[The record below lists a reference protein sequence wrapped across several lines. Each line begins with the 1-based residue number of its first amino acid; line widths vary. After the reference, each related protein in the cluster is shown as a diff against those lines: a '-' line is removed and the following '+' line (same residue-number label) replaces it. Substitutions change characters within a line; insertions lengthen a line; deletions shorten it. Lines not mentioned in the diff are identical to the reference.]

1 MVDAVF
7 EDGLDVLSTLLSPI
21 IGTNKTLQ
29 RLDFL
34 VKSFFFFSLREET
47 EYIYGMKKK
56 RITKAELKR

>member
-21 IGTNKTLQ
+21 IETNKTLQ

-34 VKSFFFFSLREET
+34 VKSFFFLSQKEET
-47 EYIYGMKKK
+47 EHTYGMKKETYHQN
-56 RITKAELKR
+56 RT